1 MVLNSFH
8 ILQEPVLIL
17 CSNLDKED
25 VGIIGS
31 VFTGLILDFTL
42 AHGGIVNF
50 LSIVTRIT

>member
-31 VFTGLILDFTL
+31 VFTGLIFDFTL
-42 AHGGIVNF
+42 AHGRIVNF
-50 LSIVTRIT
+50 LSIVTRIR